1 MLRFLVTIA
10 DPSSLW
16 ARTKLFLFRSLGSLP
31 VTGRGCATQGT
42 DPLPPSSPVAKEH
55 LLCGRKRVFTRKGF
69 PSLPPRRCVSRHA
82 AGDRHWPCSTG
93 GCAVVSRKAEN
104 STPSAR
110 EGEARLSSGNLAR
123 LERLSHRPSASK
135 GSCTAAGTPS
145 QRAFVQRAVRDLE
158 SLQPRLN

>member
-1 MLRFLVTIA
+1 MRICRPPANCCCKTRGSSSLLSWPFFQLFTAKIHTLVSKVRFLLLA
-10 DPSSLW
+10 DPFNL
-16 ARTKLFLFRSLGSLP
+16 RLFCGSLGALP
-31 VTGRGCATQGT
+31 VTDRGCATQGT

-93 GCAVVSRKAEN
+93 GCAVVSKKAEN

-110 EGEARLSSGNLAR
+110 EG
-123 LERLSHRPSASK
+123 
-135 GSCTAAGTPS
+135 
-145 QRAFVQRAVRDLE
+145 
-158 SLQPRLN
+158 